1 MLNYAKV
8 KELVLQHAPQIA
20 RFRRDEYCG
29 QLPTVL
35 PRAFGSNRPHIRPFG
50 ALLPQNCPAYAP
62 VCGYA
67 GGAYA
72 APDPDPMDT
81 SCMAPPAN
89 KPFECYRCGGK
100 DHLARNCTNE
110 PKPGYKELHPR
121 QQCAVHFDTKDVHA
135 KLSKMSVA
143 EMTNYILEREEEIAH
158 FTEEGMMA
166 EGLDFGDLQ

>member
-1 MLNYAKV
+1 MLP
-8 KELVLQHAPQIA
+8 H
-20 RFRRDEYCG
+20 
-29 QLPTVL
+29 
-35 PRAFGSNRPHIRPFG
+35 AFGGNRLYIRPFG
-50 ALLPQNCPAYAP
+50 ALSPQNRPAYAP
-62 VCGYA
+62 VRGYA
-67 GGAYA
+67 GGTYT

-81 SCMAPPAN
+81 SRMAPPAN

-110 PKPGYKELHPR
+110 PKPGYKELRPR
-121 QQCAVHFDTKDVHA
+121 QQRAVHFDAEDVHA

-143 EMTNYILEREEEIAH
+143 EMMNYILEREEEIAH